1 MALQDL
7 TPQLRTRLSRMERA
21 VGWFVIFAAAL
32 LAFGFIYYVYNTAE
46 RKGWFKTKAPY
57 FTFVET
63 ANGIK
68 EGDPVRLMGFDVGQI
83 KKIETMP
90 GDDFERNIYLEF
102 EIKDPYYDYLWTE
115 GSHATVA
122 SAGLLEKRVLEVTK
136 GSGGHPIYE
145 FYPLQKTTVAN
156 LRGLPEFEKWL
167 LAQDVYDSTGTN
179 LLLAAERGVSTNLA
193 VLERLG
199 LKEVRVFDARKG
211 QRKKSIT
218 AIWQDEKHWYEA
230 YLAKT
235 TKPYWLKSEE
245 SPAVTERLENLITD
259 VEKALPGI
267 FALTN
272 QLAGA
277 LSNTASL
284 ASNISDVAISAR
296 PAISNIAAA
305 TANLDHP
312 GALGEWL
319 LPTNISA
326 HLEGTLGSAEGTFQS
341 ANSNLTILVEN
352 LARSL
357 DNLAGITSN
366 LNNQVQSN
374 TNLLGGVSQTFADTD
389 DLVQGLKKHWLFRSA
404 FKKKKETN
412 APPATVKKQKAPG
425 K

>member
-1 MALQDL
+1 
-7 TPQLRTRLSRMERA
+7 MERA
-21 VGWFVIFAAAL
+21 VGWFVILAAAL

-179 LLLAAERGVSTNLA
+179 LLLAAARGVSTNLA

-218 AIWQDEKHWYEA
+218 ALWQDEKHWYEA

-235 TKPYWLKSEE
+235 TKPYWLKSED

-284 ASNISDVAISAR
+284 ASNISEVAISAR

-341 ANSNLTILVEN
+341 ANSNLTVLVEN

-412 APPATVKKQKAPG
+412 ATPATLKKQKAPAR
-425 K
+425 